1 MESNDPH
8 SITDFVQAC
17 HTVSSLPDFRS
28 TIYDQLQRLIPHAMF
43 AFGTVCLSNLI
54 LKQSLNINFPN
65 EYLGPNVS
73 QTCPEIRQWV
83 REERPLYVAQGQ
95 GHSNTAAASSLAR
108 YKIRNLAVH
117 GVTEL
122 NRRQACLFL
131 FGGVDV
137 FRDEVEN
144 KLQLLIPHLYFA
156 LAKIGDFD
164 RAPGRGLLTKREAE
178 ILEWICIGKSNSEIG
193 MILGISPW
201 TVKVHVSKTI
211 EKLNASNR
219 CHAIAIAMHQ
229 GLIEV

>member
-1 MESNDPH
+1 MESNDSH
-8 SITDFVQAC
+8 SLSDFVKAC

-28 TIYDQLQRLIPHAMF
+28 TIYGQLQRLIPHAMF

-54 LKQSLNINFPN
+54 LKQSLNINFPTG
-65 EYLGPNVS
+65 YLGPNTS
-73 QTCPEIRQWV
+73 QACPEIRQWV
-83 REERPLYVAQGQ
+83 REERPLYIGLNDESSS
-95 GHSNTAAASSLAR
+95 HSSSPALAR
-108 YKIRNLAVH
+108 HKIRNLAVH

-122 NRRQACLFL
+122 NRKQACLFL
-131 FGGVDV
+131 FGGVDA
-137 FRDEVEN
+137 FPEEVEDR
-144 KLQLLIPHLYFA
+144 LRVVTPHLYFA

-164 RAPGRGLLTKREAE
+164 SAPGQSLLTKREAE

-201 TVKVHVSKTI
+201 TVKIHVSRTI

-219 CHAIAIAMHQ
+219 SHAIAIAMHQ

>member
-8 SITDFVQAC
+8 SISNFVKAC

-28 TIYDQLQRLIPHAMF
+28 TIYNQLQRLIPHAMF

-54 LKQSLNINFPN
+54 LKQSLNINFPSD
-65 EYLGPNVS
+65 YLGPDAS

-83 REERPLYVAQGQ
+83 REERPLYIGLNNESARR
-95 GHSNTAAASSLAR
+95 SSSSSLAR
-108 YKIRNLAVH
+108 YKIKNLAVH

-122 NRRQACLFL
+122 NRKQACLFL

-137 FRDEVEN
+137 IPDEVED
-144 KLQLLIPHLYFA
+144 LLRLLTPHLYFA
-156 LAKIGDFD
+156 LAKIGDFE
-164 RAPGRGLLTKREAE
+164 RAPGRSLLTKREAE

-201 TVKVHVSKTI
+201 TVKIHVSRTI

-219 CHAIAIAMHQ
+219 SHAIAIAMHQ